1 MGMITGKRALYDS
14 QQDNVINLVEWFIKQ
29 SFENVIDPAMDID
42 EEGLESFRTIA
53 ELARHC
59 CEKEPNK
66 RPDMRY
72 VVHVLA
78 PLVEIWKPA
87 EPDAD
92 DMHVMDLPVSLP
104 EAMSNEQH
112 IRGCHSGKLGAWKN
126 K

>member
-1 MGMITGKRALYDS
+1 MGMITGKRALDDS
-14 QQDNVINLVEWFIKQ
+14 QQDNVINLAEWFIKQ
-29 SFENVIDPAMDID
+29 SFENVIDPAMKMD

-92 DMHVMDLPVSLP
+92 DMHGMDLPMSLP
-104 EAMSNEQH
+104 EEMS
-112 IRGCHSGKLGAWKN
+112 KWKN
-126 K
+126 LEGMSSILEDTIQEN